1 MKSKLIKSLKKDK
14 DLLKL
19 VKKNLKKFK
28 KSKFKFKVL
37 ISKKNYIKMVEKRY
51 ISCLLNLSHKEI
63 DNGIKEIYLKYKKNI
78 KFSDILDC
86 LIYQN

>member
-51 ISCLLNLSHKEI
+51 ISCLLNMSRKEI